1 IAKTFQKVDQAQVV
15 LYLTDAVGDSEEKIQ
30 QMLDKLQERISG
42 EQKELFVIANKVDK
56 SKASN
61 DVIPVEIKDKYQ
73 KIQNVIYIS
82 ALQNRGVEE
91 LVNVLSESAKNK
103 LSTTEGSIISNAR
116 HYAA

>member
-1 IAKTFQKVDQAQVV
+1 RDVIEDEVNINGIVFRFIDTAGIRETTDQIETMGIAKTFQKVDQAQVV

-73 KIQNVIYIS
+73 KI
-82 ALQNRGVEE
+82 
-91 LVNVLSESAKNK
+91 
-103 LSTTEGSIISNAR
+103 
-116 HYAA
+116 